1 MVPYIHLL
9 PKPLYKGLLRM
20 FGEGDDVVIDLM
32 DVKST
37 GISIE
42 RFERIVKRQQYK
54 ITQRRFYL
62 INPIYK
68 YKFGVSARVQWGPI
82 AAIPF
87 FRNFV
92 TTCMYYMI
100 KPE

>member
-1 MVPYIHLL
+1 MMPWIHLL
-9 PKPLYKGLLRM
+9 PVPLYKGVLKLSGEYDAVIQELL
-20 FGEGDDVVIDLM
+20 E
-32 DVKST
+32 VKST

-42 RFERIVKRQQYK
+42 RFERIVKRSDYS
-54 ITQRRFYL
+54 IEARTFYL

-68 YKFGVSARVQWGPI
+68 YKFGVNGRKQWGPM

-92 TTCMYYMI
+92 TTCMYYLI
-100 KPE
+100 RA